1 MTEKINLRG
10 IFELWV
16 YRGGELIEH
25 YEDKNLIVNAA
36 RFGVSKLIGG
46 DVAGRSITQIGFGIN
61 GTPPQVTDTAL
72 SSQFAKNIGSI
83 TYEGVSTVVFNWT
96 LEAAENNGMVIQEFG
111 LLAANGTLFS
121 RKSRQ
126 PINKTAEVRL
136 VGAWKIIV

>member
-1 MTEKINLRG
+1 
-10 IFELWV
+10 
-16 YRGGELIEH
+16 
-25 YEDKNLIVNAA
+25 
-36 RFGVSKLIGG
+36 
-46 DVAGRSITQIGFGIN
+46 
-61 GTPPQVTDTAL
+61 
-72 SSQFAKNIGSI
+72 
-83 TYEGVSTVVFNWT
+83 VFNWT